1 MKKATLI
8 LSSLLIS
15 GSALAHDGLK
25 YDEPYAR
32 ATPPNA
38 VNSAVFMTIENHMK
52 VERALVSASTDV
64 AKKTEL
70 HTVEK
75 EGDLMKMRQVD
86 RIVLPA
92 EGEVVLKPGSYHIML
107 LGVKQPLVEGE
118 TISVNLSYANGETE
132 TLEVPVKKVMA
143 GMKPMSKEAS
153 EHAHH

>member
-38 VNSAVFMTIENHMK
+38 VNSAVFMTIENHMNK
-52 VERALVSASTDV
+52 DRELVSASTDV
-64 AKKTEL
+64 AEKTEL

-132 TLEVPVKKVMA
+132 TLDVPVKKVMS
-143 GMKPMSKEAS
+143 GMKH
-153 EHAHH
+153 EHEHNDDHSHH

>member
-1 MKKATLI
+1 MKKTALI

-15 GSALAHDGLK
+15 GSAFAHDGLK

-64 AKKTEL
+64 AEKTEL

-86 RIVLPA
+86 RITLPA

-143 GMKPMSKEAS
+143 GMKSMNKEAS